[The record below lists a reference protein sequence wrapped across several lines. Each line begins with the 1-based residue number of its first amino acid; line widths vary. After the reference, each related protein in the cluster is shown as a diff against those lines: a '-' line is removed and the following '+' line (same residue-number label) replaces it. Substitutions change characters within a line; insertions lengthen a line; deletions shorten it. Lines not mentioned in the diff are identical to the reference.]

1 MIKPAYVI
9 SIPVI
14 CLILFLTRCDNKED
28 KSASEEKTGYSIM
41 PDNNV
46 PDFSGKNALDY
57 VYRQV
62 EFGPRNPNS
71 NGHKNAL
78 AYLSEELAKYS
89 DTLVLQNFT
98 YSGYNEEKLFLT
110 NIIGKI
116 NPKASNRI
124 LLCAHWDTR
133 PMADQDPDPAKRDLP
148 ILGANDGASGVAVLL
163 EAAKI
168 LKVRKPLFG
177 VDIILLDGE
186 DYGKASD
193 INNFC
198 IGSKYFAATKSRDY
212 NPEISILLD
221 LVGDKEAKFFKEANS
236 TAINKRLVD
245 EVWKIAARKG
255 YNKFV
260 GQTGSAIY
268 DDHIPLSEAGIMTIN
283 IIDAELV
290 GGHASDSRRNYWHT
304 HKDTPDNLSAETL
317 GEVGTVL
324 INLIY
329 SIKFNN

>member
-1 MIKPAYVI
+1 MKKSAVI
-9 SIPVI
+9 SITI
-14 CLILFLTRCDNKED
+14 IFLLLFSTNCKNKED
-28 KSASEEKTGYSIM
+28 KPETDKKTGYSIM
-41 PDNNV
+41 QKDDV

-57 VYRQV
+57 VFKQV

-71 NGHKNAL
+71 KGHKAAL
-78 AYLSEELAKYS
+78 EYLSKELAQYT
-89 DTLVLQNFT
+89 DTLILQAFT
-98 YSGYNEEKLFLT
+98 YTGYNDEKLFLT

-116 NPKASNRI
+116 NPQASNRI

-148 ILGANDGASGVAVLL
+148 ILGANDGGSGVAVLL
-163 EAAKI
+163 ETAKI
-168 LKVRKPLFG
+168 LKEKKPLFG
-177 VDIILLDGE
+177 VDIILFDGE

-193 INNFC
+193 ISNFC
-198 IGSKYFAATKSRDY
+198 IGSKYFAAKKSRDY
-212 NPEISILLD
+212 NPEIGILLD
-221 LVGDKEAKFFKEANS
+221 LIGDKEAKLFKEANS

-245 EVWKIAARKG
+245 EIWKIAARKG
-255 YNKFV
+255 YKKFID
-260 GQTGSAIY
+260 QTGSAIY

-283 IIDAELV
+283 IIDSELV
-290 GGHASDSRRNYWHT
+290 GGHASDLRRNYWHT

-329 SIKFNN
+329 SIQFNK